1 METNLYKK
9 LLKEQNKL
17 RNRLF
22 RKSQRVWELLWQVN
36 NLEDSYY
43 TTLALSILL
52 FFLLIVSII
61 LNLYFIFK

>member
-22 RKSQRVWELLWQVN
+22 RKSQRVGELLWQVN
-36 NLEDSYY
+36 KLEDSYY

-52 FFLLIVSII
+52 ALLLIASII
-61 LNLYFIFK
+61 LNFYFIFK